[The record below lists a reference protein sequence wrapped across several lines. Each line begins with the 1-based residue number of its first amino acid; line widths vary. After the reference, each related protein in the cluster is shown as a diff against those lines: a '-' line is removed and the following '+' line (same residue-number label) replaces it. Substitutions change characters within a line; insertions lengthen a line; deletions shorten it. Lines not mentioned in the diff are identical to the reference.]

1 MTICKKRLAPLAL
14 ALLLAFG
21 LIVGAAPVS
30 ADAANEH
37 VTEFLDVI
45 GPMASAD
52 MQQERHPR
60 LADDCR
66 RCGKNIRSKPVGGEC
81 E

>member
-14 ALLLAFG
+14 ALLLVFG
-21 LIVGAAPVS
+21 LTVGAAPVS

-37 VTEFLDVI
+37 VIEFLDVI

-52 MQQERHPR
+52 MQQNGI
-60 LADDCR
+60 LA
-66 RCGKNIRSKPVGGEC
+66 
-81 E
+81 

>member
-21 LIVGAAPVS
+21 LTVGAAPVS

-37 VTEFLDVI
+37 VIEF
-45 GPMASAD
+45 
-52 MQQERHPR
+52 
-60 LADDCR
+60 
-66 RCGKNIRSKPVGGEC
+66 
-81 E
+81 